1 MAAATLK
8 VNAIGWS
15 VLAVVQGWSKGWGAW
30 TNVALTLHCLA
41 EGISFLQKSQY
52 SFSNLGMP
60 SPYL

>member
-41 EGISFLQKSQY
+41 EGISFLQKS
-52 SFSNLGMP
+52 
-60 SPYL
+60 